1 MSSLSNNI
9 VTFLFCFIM
18 LGFYL
23 YYDKRISAAI
33 AKASTGLPEFIAF
46 LKNIN
51 HEELPYIFE
60 EINQKAE
67 DTVIANCWKGYM
79 HGIIKNHDENGDTL
93 FAKESADNYFD
104 SEEIL
109 GKYLNVNY
117 YGNAAGQFTG
127 FGILGT
133 FVGLTLGI
141 AGILSNMDDMKQGIE
156 VLLSGVNT
164 AFLTSI
170 VGIILSM
177 CYTWRYKKKTYKL
190 NEKVQEI
197 CLILDDLF
205 PKKTTEMILYDQLL
219 ESKAQTIELKRFNDD
234 IAITMANTF
243 EEMLNNSF
251 LRRIDENFEK
261 TFSLLE
267 RVEEV
272 VANQGAAISNEI
284 KPLIGSLEVE
294 IKKLTSK
301 VGNELGDKID
311 NELGEQ
317 LAGFAK
323 TLEGFTEL
331 MKNGLAEQ
339 DKANQN
345 TLKLQE
351 GLQEILKANT
361 TDMVN
366 AFKGAIAEFSNSL
379 GVLQNHANQISEES
393 VKAGIRNIENTEKMG
408 KDAVTNIEKMIY
420 SLDTTSEESVNRLR
434 KVLDETEQTLSLSV
448 KNIGDMLEKYSK
460 MVNMAEQV
468 LGAAEDT
475 AASFSSAAGE
485 VTKATNG
492 VAQSV
497 SVIGSQQKE
506 LQANL
511 NDTIVS
517 MKTLSN
523 STLETN
529 RTTIEQLHTM
539 KDVWELYRDAG
550 KNLEEAF
557 AVILKGLVEC
567 QNATGESLKTYKN
580 ELDKELS
587 QSLESLAGIVDELN
601 DNLDELKKIKK

>member
-1 MSSLSNNI
+1 MTGLSNNMI
-9 VTFLFCFIM
+9 TAIFCLFM
-18 LGFYL
+18 LGICL
-23 YYDKRISAAI
+23 YYYVHINSAI
-33 AKASTGLPEFIAF
+33 QKSSTGLSEFMTF
-46 LKNIN
+46 LKTIN
-51 HEELPYIFE
+51 REELSYAFE
-60 EINQKAE
+60 EINQKAGE
-67 DTVIANCWKGYM
+67 TEIATYWESYK
-79 HGIIKNHDENGDTL
+79 HSIIKSQDENEEIL
-93 FAKESADNYFD
+93 FAKEGAENYFD
-104 SEEIL
+104 SEIML
-109 GKYLNVNY
+109 SRYLNISY

-127 FGILGT
+127 LGILGT

-141 AGILSNMDDMKQGIE
+141 GGILSNMDDMKQGIE
-156 VLLSGVNT
+156 VLLGGVST
-164 AFLTSI
+164 AFITSI
-170 VGIILSM
+170 VGILLSIF
-177 CYTWRYKKKTYKL
+177 YTWFYKSRLYKF
-190 NEKVQEI
+190 NEKTQEI
-197 CLILDDLF
+197 CSILDDLF

-331 MKNGLAEQ
+331 MKNSLAEQ

-351 GLQEILKANT
+351 GLQEILKSNT
-361 TDMVN
+361 HDMVN
-366 AFKGAIAEFSNSL
+366 AFKGAIGEFSSSI
-379 GVLQNHANQISEES
+379 GVLQAQANQISEES
-393 VKAGIRNIENTEKMG
+393 VKAGMRNIENTEKMG
-408 KDAVTNIEKMIY
+408 KDAVTNIEKMI
-420 SLDTTSEESVNRLR
+420 STLDTTSEESVNRLR
-434 KVLDETEQTLSLSV
+434 KVLDETEQTLSASV
-448 KNIGDMLEKYSK
+448 KNIGDMLEKYGK

-511 NDTIVS
+511 NDTSVS

-539 KDVWELYRDAG
+539 KDVWERYRDAG
-550 KNLEEAF
+550 RNLEEAF
-557 AVILKGLVEC
+557 AAILKGLVEC

>member
-1 MSSLSNNI
+1 MSGISNNI
-9 VTFLFCFIM
+9 VTIIFCLVMLAVFFYYERHIYSSIQKSSRGLF
-18 LGFYL
+18 
-23 YYDKRISAAI
+23 
-33 AKASTGLPEFIAF
+33 EFTAF

-51 HEELPYIFE
+51 REELSYTFE
-60 EINQKAE
+60 EINQKARE
-67 DTVIANCWKGYM
+67 TEIGTYWESYK
-79 HGIIKNHDENGDTL
+79 HSIIKSQDENGETL
-93 FAKESADNYFD
+93 FAKEGAENYFD
-104 SEEIL
+104 SEMIL
-109 GKYLNVNY
+109 SRHLNLSY
-117 YGNAAGQFTG
+117 YSNAAGQFTG
-127 FGILGT
+127 LGILGT
-133 FVGLTLGI
+133 FFGLTWGI
-141 AGILSNMDDMKQGIE
+141 SGILSNMDNMKQGIE
-156 VLLSGVNT
+156 VLLGGVST
-164 AFLTSI
+164 AFITSI
-170 VGIILSM
+170 VGILLSIF
-177 CYTWRYKKKTYKL
+177 YTWLYKNRLYRF
-190 NEKVQEI
+190 NEKTQEI
-197 CLILDDLF
+197 CHILDDLF
-205 PKKTTEMILYDQLL
+205 PKKTAEMILYDQLL

-234 IAITMANTF
+234 MAITMANTF

-251 LRRIDENFEK
+251 LRRIDENFAK

-323 TLEGFTEL
+323 TLEGFTDL
-331 MKNGLAEQ
+331 MKNSLAEQ

-366 AFKGAIAEFSNSL
+366 AFKGAIGEFSNSL
-379 GVLQNHANQISEES
+379 GVLQAYANQISEES

-408 KDAVTNIEKMIY
+408 KDAVTNIEKMI
-420 SLDTTSEESVNRLR
+420 SNLDTISEESVNRLR
-434 KVLDETEQTLSLSV
+434 NVLNETEQTLSLSV
-448 KNIGDMLEKYSK
+448 KNIKDMLEKYGK

-497 SVIGSQQKE
+497 SVIGTQQKE

-517 MKTLSN
+517 MRTLSN

-539 KDVWELYRDAG
+539 KDVWERYRDAG
-550 KNLEEAF
+550 RNLEEAF
-557 AVILKGLVEC
+557 AAILKGLVEC